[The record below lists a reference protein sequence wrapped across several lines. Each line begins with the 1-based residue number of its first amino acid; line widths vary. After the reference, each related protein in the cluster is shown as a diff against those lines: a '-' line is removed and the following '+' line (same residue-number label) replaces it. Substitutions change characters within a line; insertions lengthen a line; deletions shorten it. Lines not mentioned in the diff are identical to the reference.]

1 MATQQ
6 LQLELR
12 AERAR
17 LSDQCSLILG
27 RLMQGPATNREL
39 SGIALKYTSRTSEL
53 RKRGHDVR
61 CTAKNRVTGLSWYA
75 LYVDGQPCR

>member
-1 MATQQ
+1 
-6 LQLELR
+6 
-12 AERAR
+12 
-17 LSDQCSLILG
+17 
-27 RLMQGPATNREL
+27 
-39 SGIALKYTSRTSEL
+39 LKYTSRTSEL